1 MGILSRILGLAEGG
15 DRAQRRGEAP
25 ARGPETGLARD
36 ADRRRADPRG
46 EVRDDYDPLALANVE
61 AAMEARESPNARAA
75 RLKIMEALD
84 DEQQCKEF
92 LGAVRRIMREG
103 DGA

>member
-1 MGILSRILGLAEGG
+1 
-15 DRAQRRGEAP
+15 
-25 ARGPETGLARD
+25 
-36 ADRRRADPRG
+36 
-46 EVRDDYDPLALANVE
+46 
-61 AAMEARESPNARAA
+61 MEARESPNARAA